1 MQVTL
6 NEKGNVS
13 SFAWIGNLLEG
24 TEVPE
29 PAEPIHFAEH
39 YTAYKL
45 ADGKLVFDT
54 EMDKALQ
61 NDAELEN
68 LRQRREKE
76 CFSVINRGQLWYDNL
91 SAAQRT
97 ELQVWYAAWLAVTD
111 TLVVPEWP
119 EWIT

>member
-1 MQVTL
+1 MQVLL
-6 NEKGNVS
+6 NEQGFVL
-13 SFAWIGNLLEG
+13 SFAFIGNMPDAIDA
-24 TEVPE
+24 PE
-29 PAEPIHFAEH
+29 PADPMHFAEH
-39 YTAYKL
+39 YSAYKL
-45 ADGKLVFDT
+45 IDGQLTFDA
-54 EMDKALQ
+54 EQDKALQ
-61 NDAELEN
+61 NDALLDD
-68 LRQRREKE
+68 LRVRRERE